1 MTLIGLL
8 LSHIN
13 CLERGWGARIRTWDH
28 ETKTRCLTTWPHPI
42 TQYRRP
48 LHNPAFKAT
57 QHAALY
63 IFRNGLPSYQYPG
76 RWAMDP
82 QDGAQKTSPQPPYS
96 LLRAA
101 PAPSI
106 YGPLQANLWS
116 WRSVAQPG
124 SAPRSGRGGR
134 KFKSCHSDQFFNG
147 LDPARGALARNPAR
161 KRSAAKAHVALK
173 LPLDD
178 TA

>member
-1 MTLIGLL
+1 MGLDR
-8 LSHIN
+8 
-13 CLERGWGARIRTWDH
+13 ERENPRLGGWGARIRTWDH
-28 ETKTRCLTTWPHPI
+28 ETKTRCLTTWPRPI
-42 TQYRRP
+42 TQYRKP
-48 LHNPAFKAT
+48 LHSPACKAT
-57 QHAALY
+57 QHAAHY
-63 IFRNGLPSYQYPG
+63 IWRSELPSYQYRAP
-76 RWAMDP
+76 WAMDP
-82 QDGAQKTSPQPPYS
+82 GDRAQKTSPQPPYS

-147 LDPARGALARNPAR
+147 LM
-161 KRSAAKAHVALK
+161 S
-173 LPLDD
+173 
-178 TA
+178 